1 MLNQHPAHLHNRPS
15 PAIVAQDAVWRL
27 PRWLLWALC
36 TIYICTGFIWRD
48 PWKSADAIALGFMQA
63 LAEGRSSWLQP
74 TLLDHTAPA
83 FTWLPYYLGAISIK
97 LSPAFIPLD
106 MAARIPFAL
115 LLLGTLMA
123 VWYAT
128 YLLARAPDAQPLP
141 FALGGEAKP
150 VDYGRTVADGSLLAI
165 MATLGLAQLGHE
177 ATPTL
182 ARLFFVALW
191 LYGVAAQEL
200 RPRKAI
206 WATSCASIGLAF
218 SGGPLLALLLAGLL
232 SITNRLQAPAQVH
245 SEQEAQLKSARQKQ
259 ILIIALVACCTSIGL
274 QALQSGSLSLV
285 VSNWWLSVQMR
296 PAGSLG
302 RLVAWFLWPT
312 ALMAVVALFVWRRW
326 WRSPHILVPASIA
339 ALTSLQIFFNWQ
351 SDRALLLATPA
362 LAVLAAMYLPAMRR
376 TISSWIDW
384 FALLFFSGCAF
395 LMWGVWFSLE
405 TGWPAQPARNVERLL
420 PGFAYESNWWG
431 FAAAV
436 LASIAWLRLIHWR
449 VGRDRSA
456 LWKSLALPA
465 GGAALCWLL
474 LMSLWFPMLNYAR
487 GYSSM
492 MQLVKGYVAQ
502 APKVSGG
509 QADCAYVHKISPE
522 QTAALYFH
530 QPLPIYAYQAPYP
543 HQCRWFLVS
552 RENIGSMPDLVGEQ
566 LWELQATIQRP
577 SDQDEYLM
585 LYKRAAP

>member
-1 MLNQHPAHLHNRPS
+1 MLNQHPAHLLKRPS

-36 TIYICTGFIWRD
+36 ALYISTGFIWRD
-48 PWKSADAIALGFMQA
+48 PWKSADIITVGFMQA
-63 LAEGRSSWLQP
+63 LAEGRSSWLHP
-74 TLLDHTAPA
+74 MLLDHAAPA

-97 LSPAFIPLD
+97 LSPGFIPLD

-141 FALGGEAKP
+141 FALGGEARP

-177 ATPTL
+177 ASPTL

-191 LYGVAAQEL
+191 LYGAAAQEL
-200 RPRKAI
+200 RPRKAF
-206 WATSCASIGLAF
+206 WAASCASLGLAS
-218 SGGPLLALLLAGLL
+218 SGAPLLALLLAALL
-232 SITNRLQAPAQVH
+232 LFTKRLQAQAPDAEHARLQ
-245 SEQEAQLKSARQKQ
+245 ARQQKKVFF
-259 ILIIALVACCTSIGL
+259 IALAACSASILL
-274 QALQSGSLSLV
+274 QALQVGSLGAV
-285 VSNWWLSVQMR
+285 AVTWWQSVQMR
-296 PAGSLG
+296 PAASLG
-302 RLVAWFLWPT
+302 RLLAWFLWPT
-312 ALMAVVALFVWRRW
+312 GLMAVVALVVWRRW
-326 WRSPHILVPASIA
+326 WRSPHILLPASIA
-339 ALTSLQIFFNWQ
+339 LLTSVQIFFNWQ

-376 TISSWIDW
+376 TISAWIDW
-384 FALLFFSGCAF
+384 FALLFFSSCAL
-395 LMWGVWFSLE
+395 LMWGVWLSLQ

-420 PGFAYESNWWG
+420 PGFNYDSNWWG
-431 FAAAV
+431 FAAAL
-436 LASIAWLRLIHWR
+436 LASLLWVRLIHWR

-487 GYSSM
+487 GYASM
-492 MQLVKGYVAQ
+492 MQLMQNHVAQ
-502 APKVSGG
+502 APAAVQD
-509 QADCAYVHKISPE
+509 QADCAHVYRVTPE
-522 QTAALYFH
+522 QTAALYFYK
-530 QPLPIYAYQAPYP
+530 PLPIYAYQAPYE
-543 HQCRWFLVS
+543 QDCRWFLIS
-552 RENIGSMPDLVGEQ
+552 PESIGHMPDLVGEQ
-566 LWELQATIQRP
+566 LWELQATILRP
-577 SDQDEYLM
+577 SDKDEYLM